1 MKITSLVPSQKV
13 QGRWLL
19 SLEDG
24 TVLKLTDREMV
35 DFSLYQGMDVPDA
48 ALEQLK
54 DAADLA
60 RTRRRAAN
68 ILSAR
73 PLSRHELE
81 KRLAEKG
88 EAPAHA
94 AQACDE
100 LERLGYLNDGE
111 YAKTLAQYYV
121 NRGYGPRKIRDELYR
136 RGVARELWDE
146 ALQGLEDQEESQNAL
161 DRFVAS
167 KLSRIENPDRKDIKR
182 VTDALARRGYSWGDI
197 SAALRRYTDSMEDQ
211 EGWDL

>member
-1 MKITSLVPSQKV
+1 MKIASLVPSQKV

-19 SLEDG
+19 TFEDG
-24 TVLKLTDREMV
+24 TKLKLTDREMV
-35 DFSLYQGMDVPDA
+35 DFSLYQGMEVPPA

-54 DAADLA
+54 DAAGGSQA
-60 RTRRRAAN
+60 RRRAAN

-73 PLSRHELE
+73 PLSRAELE
-81 KRLAEKG
+81 KRLVEKG
-88 EAPAHA
+88 ETPAHA

-111 YAKTLAQYYV
+111 YAKMLAQYYV

-136 RGVARELWDE
+136 RGVPRELWDG
-146 ALQGLEDQEESQNAL
+146 ALAGLEENTDAL

-167 KLSRIENPDRKDIKR
+167 KLSRIESPDHKDIKR

-197 SAALRRYTDSMEDQ
+197 SAALRRYTDSMDDW
-211 EGWDL
+211 EGQDP

>member
-1 MKITSLVPSQKV
+1 MKIVSLVPSQKV

-35 DFSLYQGMDVPDA
+35 DFSLYQGLDVPEA

-60 RTRRRAAN
+60 RARRRAAN

-88 EAPAHA
+88 ETPAHA

-136 RGVARELWDE
+136 RGVPRELWDE
-146 ALQGLEDQEESQNAL
+146 ALEGLEEDTDAL

-182 VTDALARRGYSWGDI
+182 VTDALARRGYAWGDI
-197 SAALRRYTDSMEDQ
+197 SAALRRYTDSMDDW
-211 EGWDL
+211 EGQNP

>member
-1 MKITSLVPSQKV
+1 MKIVSLVPSQKV

-19 SLEDG
+19 TFEDG
-24 TVLKLTDREMV
+24 TKLKLTDREMV
-35 DFSLYQGMDVPDA
+35 DFSLYSGLDVPQA
-48 ALEQLK
+48 ALEQLQ
-54 DAADLA
+54 DAATA
-60 RTRRRAAN
+60 SRCRRRAAN

-88 EAPAHA
+88 EAPDHA

-100 LERLGYLNDGE
+100 LERLGYLDDGQ

-121 NRGYGPRKIRDELYR
+121 NRGYGPRKVRDELYR
-136 RGVARELWDE
+136 RGVPREYWDS
-146 ALQGLEDQEESQNAL
+146 ALDELDPDTGAI

-167 KLSRIENPDRKDIKR
+167 RLDRVECPDRKDLKR
-182 VTDALARRGYSWGDI
+182 VSDALVRRGYPWSDI
-197 SAALRRYTDSMEDQ
+197 SAALRRYTDNLEED
-211 EGWDL
+211 